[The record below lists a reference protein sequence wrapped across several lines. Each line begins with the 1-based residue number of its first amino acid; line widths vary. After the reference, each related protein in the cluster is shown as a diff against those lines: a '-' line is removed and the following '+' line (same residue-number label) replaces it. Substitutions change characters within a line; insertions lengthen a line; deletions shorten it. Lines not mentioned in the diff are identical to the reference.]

1 MKKNSTSI
9 IGIAIVSFF
18 LSITC
23 VIAEQNNTNNAY
35 AGISFFD
42 FFMIF
47 LVASGFFIFL
57 RKNYMKSYNNDKK
70 L

>member
-1 MKKNSTSI
+1 MKKQFSVLGI
-9 IGIAIVSFF
+9 IIASFF
-18 LSITC
+18 LSIGC
-23 VIAEQNNTNNAY
+23 VSAEQTNSNNAY

-57 RKNYMKSYNNDKK
+57 RKNYMKSK
-70 L
+70 

>member
-1 MKKNSTSI
+1 MKKQSSVLVI
-9 IGIAIVSFF
+9 IIASFF
-18 LSITC
+18 LS
-23 VIAEQNNTNNAY
+23 VISVNAEQNNSNNAY

-57 RKNYMKSYNNDKK
+57 RKNYMKGYSNEK
-70 L
+70 